1 MKEAAQPRFA
11 VDLEEIER
19 QLSQAQTAQAQP
31 AANRNDPLAELAR
44 IVGQDDP
51 FQSLLGDKPQQHD
64 PSGLDDLFVS
74 RERIVQPLRPAA
86 GDYGLRGAVEPQA
99 AQRTHASYS
108 DNSEPAAPYREPA
121 APYAEP
127 AQSYGYQ
134 PLSPQHPGAYADE
147 HAAPGYQGEAYD
159 QGYYDEKDDAG
170 ALSYV
175 PQAPEE
181 RGYAKA
187 PKRKGRLALLAAVGA
202 VAVGGAGAYVYM
214 SGHSVL
220 SGEPPLI
227 AAKTEP
233 VKIQPQSPGGVEI
246 PNQNKQIY
254 ERASSDTQTKVVNRE
269 EQPVDIRQTMRVQGN
284 GDAAGAA
291 GPRPNA
297 GGLNLGEPR
306 KVRTI
311 AIRPDGSIIGSE
323 PPGQAGLQPPSTASV
338 PAPSA
343 PPAPPAA
350 QPVPG
355 SSSAL
360 PASQGRQVAATTPVP
375 TTKVMTVP
383 IIPAAPPQNAAVV
396 EPAPQRVAS
405 AAPTAIAAAPA
416 PAAPAAVAT
425 GDFAVQLGVSQ
436 SEADA
441 RAILQRLQQKY
452 ADLSGQPPL
461 IRKAEV
467 NGKSFYRVRVGPMS
481 SDDASSLCSKLR
493 GQGADCYVARN

>member
-1 MKEAAQPRFA
+1 MKEATQPRFA

-19 QLSQAQTAQAQP
+19 QLSQAQTAPAQP
-31 AANRNDPLAELAR
+31 VANRNDPLAELAR

-51 FQSLLGDKPQQHD
+51 FQSLLGEKPQQHD
-64 PSGLDDLFVS
+64 PSGLDDLFVA
-74 RERIVQPLRPAA
+74 RERVVQPLRPAA
-86 GDYGLRGAVEPQA
+86 GGYGLRGAVEQQPA
-99 AQRTHASYS
+99 PGAHSPYH
-108 DNSEPAAPYREPA
+108 EPAPDYD
-121 APYAEP
+121 
-127 AQSYGYQ
+127 YQ
-134 PLSPQHPGAYADE
+134 PQSAHRPEAYADE
-147 HAAPGYQGEAYD
+147 HAAPAYQDAAYD
-159 QGYYDEKDDAG
+159 QAYYDEQDDAG

-181 RGYAKA
+181 RGYAKPA
-187 PKRKGRLALLAAVGA
+187 KRKGRLALLAAVGA
-202 VAVGGAGAYVYM
+202 VVVAGAGAYVYM
-214 SGHSVL
+214 SGNSVL

-227 AAKTEP
+227 TAKTEP

-254 ERASSDTQTKVVNRE
+254 ERANSDTQTKVVNRE

-284 GDAAGAA
+284 GDAAGAVA
-291 GPRPNA
+291 PRPA
-297 GGLNLGEPR
+297 SAGLNLGEPR

-311 AIRPDGSIIGSE
+311 AIRPDGTIIGSE
-323 PPGQAGLQPPSTASV
+323 PGQAGLQPPSTASV

-343 PPAPPAA
+343 APSQPAA
-350 QPVPG
+350 QPAPG

-360 PASQGRQVAATTPVP
+360 PQAQGRQSAATTPVP

-383 IIPAAPPQNAAVV
+383 ILPAAPSQNAAAA

-405 AAPTAIAAAPA
+405 AAPTPIAAAPA
-416 PAAPAAVAT
+416 QAAQTAVAT

-441 RAILQRLQQKY
+441 RATLQRLQQKY

>member
-1 MKEAAQPRFA
+1 MKEAAKPRFA

-19 QLSQAQTAQAQP
+19 QLSQAQTAPAQP
-31 AANRNDPLAELAR
+31 ASNRNDPLAELAR

-51 FQSLLGDKPQQHD
+51 FQSLLGEQPQQHD
-64 PSGLDDLFVS
+64 PSGLDDLFVA
-74 RERIVQPLRPAA
+74 RERVVQPLRPAA
-86 GDYGLRGAVEPQA
+86 AGYGLRGAVEPQ
-99 AQRTHASYS
+99 
-108 DNSEPAAPYREPA
+108 PAPSHHS
-121 APYAEP
+121 PYAEP
-127 AQSYGYQ
+127 AASYHEPAPDYGYQ
-134 PLSPQHPGAYADE
+134 PQSAHRSDVYADE
-147 HAAPGYQGEAYD
+147 HAAPAYHEAAYD
-159 QGYYDEKDDAG
+159 QGYYDGHDDAG

-181 RGYAKA
+181 RGYAKPA
-187 PKRKGRLALLAAVGA
+187 KRKGRLALLAAVGA
-202 VAVGGAGAYVYM
+202 VAVAGVGAYAYM
-214 SGHSVL
+214 NGNSVL

-227 AAKTEP
+227 TAKTEP

-254 ERASSDTQTKVVNRE
+254 ERANSDTQTKVVNRE

-291 GPRPNA
+291 APRPNA

-311 AIRPDGSIIGSE
+311 AIRPDGTIIGSE

-343 PPAPPAA
+343 PAQPAA
-350 QPVPG
+350 QPTQPAPG

-360 PASQGRQVAATTPVP
+360 PQAQGRQAAATTPVP
-375 TTKVMTVP
+375 TAKVMTVP
-383 IIPAAPPQNAAVV
+383 ILPAAPSQNAAAG

-416 PAAPAAVAT
+416 EAAPTAIAT

-441 RAILQRLQQKY
+441 RAMLQRLQQKY
-452 ADLSGQPPL
+452 ADLSGQLPL

-481 SDDASSLCSKLR
+481 NDDASSLCSKLR

>member
-19 QLSQAQTAQAQP
+19 QLSQAQTAPSQP
-31 AANRNDPLAELAR
+31 ATNRNDPLAELAR

-51 FQSLLGDKPQQHD
+51 FQTLLGDKPQRHD
-64 PSGLDDLFVS
+64 PSGLDDLFVA
-74 RERIVQPLRPAA
+74 RERVVQPLRPAA
-86 GDYGLRGAVEPQA
+86 ADYRLRGPVEPQA
-99 AQRTHASYS
+99 TQRAPAAYP
-108 DNSEPAAPYREPA
+108 DYPEPAA
-121 APYAEP
+121 
-127 AQSYGYQ
+127 SYGYEQ
-134 PLSPQHPGAYADE
+134 PSTDHADAYAD
-147 HAAPGYQGEAYD
+147 HHGAAGYQEAAYD
-159 QGYYDEKDDAG
+159 QGYYDEQDDAG
-170 ALSYV
+170 AQPYGHGSEGRAYAV
-175 PQAPEE
+175 P
-181 RGYAKA
+181 G
-187 PKRKGRLALLAAVGA
+187 KRKGRVALLAAIGA
-202 VAVGGAGAYVYM
+202 VAVVGAGAYAYM
-214 SGHSVL
+214 GRHSVL

-227 AAKTEP
+227 EAKTDP

-254 ERASSDTQTKVVNRE
+254 ERANSDTQTKVVNRE
-269 EQPVDIRQTMRVQGN
+269 EQPVDIRQAVRTQGN
-284 GDAAGAA
+284 GDPAGSAN
-291 GPRPNA
+291 PRANA

-311 AIRPDGSIIGSE
+311 AIRPDGTIIGAEAS
-323 PPGQAGLQPPSTASV
+323 GQPGLQPPSTASV

-343 PPAPPAA
+343 SPAPPAT

-355 SSSAL
+355 SSSTM
-360 PASQGRQVAATTPVP
+360 PQPQGRQVAATTPVP
-375 TTKVMTVP
+375 TAKVMTVP
-383 IIPAAPPQNAAVV
+383 ILPSASSQNAAAA

-405 AAPTAIAAAPA
+405 AAATPIVPA
-416 PAAPAAVAT
+416 PAQAAQTPIAT

-436 SEADA
+436 SESDA
-441 RAILQRLQQKY
+441 RSTLQRLQQKY

-493 GQGADCYVARN
+493 GQGADCSVARN